1 MGAGRV
7 GVMGGGF
14 DPPHMFHVAIAE
26 RAREFLGLDIVVF
39 LPADSSPPKFGSHA
53 APFAD
58 RVEMLK
64 IALRNFPGPFEI
76 CDAEARAEGV
86 FYAADAAR
94 VLAEKFSG
102 ARLYWIMGSDRAAGL
117 HRWKDIEKLSELA
130 SFAFFKRA
138 GDSVSGLELLPKG
151 AEVAEVPFVSSS
163 ASSASARAALGEG
176 KTPADIDPEVAA
188 YISKKGLYSRALRGN
203 PRAAWKIP

>member
-1 MGAGRV
+1 
-7 GVMGGGF
+7 
-14 DPPHMFHVAIAE
+14 
-26 RAREFLGLDIVVF
+26 
-39 LPADSSPPKFGSHA
+39 
-53 APFAD
+53 
-58 RVEMLK
+58 
-64 IALRNFPGPFEI
+64 
-76 CDAEARAEGV
+76 
-86 FYAADAAR
+86 
-94 VLAEKFSG
+94 
-102 ARLYWIMGSDRAAGL
+102 MGSDRAAGL

-163 ASSASARAALGEG
+163 ASSASARAALGAG

>member
-1 MGAGRV
+1 
-7 GVMGGGF
+7 MGGGF

-64 IALRNFPGPFEI
+64 IALRNFSGPFEI

-94 VLAEKFSG
+94 ILAEKFSG

-117 HRWKDIEKLSELA
+117 HIDNPSALYELYRIFIAPFATKSKFKHAVKHRARLVKLARCCE
-130 SFAFFKRA
+130 SFR
-138 GDSVSGLELLPKG
+138 
-151 AEVAEVPFVSSS
+151 
-163 ASSASARAALGEG
+163 
-176 KTPADIDPEVAA
+176 
-188 YISKKGLYSRALRGN
+188 
-203 PRAAWKIP
+203 

>member
-1 MGAGRV
+1 
-7 GVMGGGF
+7 
-14 DPPHMFHVAIAE
+14 
-26 RAREFLGLDIVVF
+26 
-39 LPADSSPPKFGSHA
+39 
-53 APFAD
+53 
-58 RVEMLK
+58 MLK
-64 IALRNFPGPFEI
+64 IALRNFSGPFEI

-163 ASSASARAALGEG
+163 ASSASARAALAAG
-176 KTPADIDPEVAA
+176 KTPADLDPEVAA
-188 YISKKGLYSRALRGN
+188 YISERGLYSRALRRN

>member
-64 IALRNFPGPFEI
+64 IALRNFSGPFEI
-76 CDAEARAEGV
+76 CDAEARAKGV

-94 VLAEKFSG
+94 IWRKVY
-102 ARLYWIMGSDRAAGL
+102 R
-117 HRWKDIEKLSELA
+117 
-130 SFAFFKRA
+130 
-138 GDSVSGLELLPKG
+138 
-151 AEVAEVPFVSSS
+151 
-163 ASSASARAALGEG
+163 
-176 KTPADIDPEVAA
+176 
-188 YISKKGLYSRALRGN
+188 
-203 PRAAWKIP
+203 

>member
-1 MGAGRV
+1 M
-7 GVMGGGF
+7 MGGGF

-64 IALRNFPGPFEI
+64 IALRNFSGPFEI

-86 FYAADAAR
+86 LYAADAAR
-94 VLAEKFSG
+94 ILAEKFSG

-138 GDSVSGLELLPKG
+138 GEPVSGLELLPKG
-151 AEVAEVPFVSSS
+151 AEVAEVPFVSSP
-163 ASSASARAALGEG
+163 ASSASARAALAAG
-176 KTPADIDPEVAA
+176 KTPDNLDTEVAA
-188 YISKKGLYSRALRGN
+188 YILKRGLYSRALRRN
-203 PRAAWKIP
+203 SRACRKIP